1 VRVLVDRLTG
11 RGVEPAEDVGDD
23 ALRDL
28 YAVPRTPW
36 LRVNMV
42 STVDG
47 AATGSGGRSGS
58 INNPSDKRVFTTL
71 RSLADAVL
79 VGAGTARVEGYH
91 PARVPIVL
99 VTRRGDVPER
109 LRGAPAGSV
118 LVATC
123 ASAPGLA
130 AARSALGEDHVVVAG
145 EERVD
150 LAAVRRRLH
159 ERGLGSLL
167 GEGGP
172 HLLADLLQAG
182 LVDEVCATV
191 SPMMVAGDHPRIAV
205 GPEVDVPLELR
216 LLLEDAGTLLA
227 RWFVERP

>member
-11 RGVEPAEDVGDD
+11 RGVEPREDVDDD

-99 VTRRGDVPER
+99 VTRRGEVPER
-109 LRGAPAGSV
+109 LRGAPEGSV
-118 LVATC
+118 LLATC
-123 ASAPGLA
+123 ASSPGLA
-130 AARSALGEDHVVVAG
+130 EARDQLGGDAVLVAG
-145 EERVD
+145 VDEVD
-150 LAAVRRRLH
+150 LPDVLDQLRQ
-159 ERGLGSLL
+159 RGLVDLL
-167 GEGGP
+167 CEGGP
-172 HLLADLLQAG
+172 RLLGDLLRAG
-182 LVDEVCATV
+182 LVDELCVTLTPLLVGGA
-191 SPMMVAGDHPRIAV
+191 HPRIV
-205 GPEVDVPLELR
+205 GGADAGSSLELQV
-216 LLLEDAGTLLA
+216 LLEEQGTLLS
-227 RWFVERP
+227 RWFVAR